1 MFSARYALCRVSTL
15 IPALLLTMLA
25 AGSVSAHHSFRAQYD
40 ATKPIEITGYV
51 TKVEWTNPHVYIF
64 VDIENADGKIENWG
78 FELGPPHALQNN
90 GWKKNTLEI
99 GAEVDISA
107 TLARDGSHNANAR
120 SVRLAGSD
128 VRLGAASSEQLD
140 R

>member
-1 MFSARYALCRVSTL
+1 MHNTRSVLARLSAPLS
-15 IPALLLTMLA
+15 ALLLTLLA
-25 AGSVSAHHSFRAQYD
+25 SSVSAHHSFRAQYD

-64 VDIENADGKIENWG
+64 VDIENAEGKIENWG

-90 GWKKNTLEI
+90 GWKKNTLDI

-107 TLARDGSHNANAR
+107 TRARDGSHNANAR

>member
-1 MFSARYALCRVSTL
+1 VS
-15 IPALLLTMLA
+15 ALLLISFA
-25 AGSVSAHHSFRAQYD
+25 SSAFAHHSFRAQYD

-64 VDIENADGKIENWG
+64 VDIENAEGKIENWG

-99 GAEVDISA
+99 GAEVEVSG
-107 TLARDGSHNANAR
+107 TLARDGTHNANAR
-120 SVRLAGSD
+120 SVKLAGSD
-128 VRLGAASSEQLD
+128 VRLGAASSEQLN

>member
-1 MFSARYALCRVSTL
+1 MHSARSALSRLSAL
-15 IPALLLTMLA
+15 IFASLLTVL

-64 VDIENADGKIENWG
+64 VDIENAEGKIENWG

-99 GAEVDISA
+99 GTEVDVSA
-107 TLARDGSHNANAR
+107 TLARDGSHTANAR

>member
-1 MFSARYALCRVSTL
+1 MRSTRLVLSRLFAPLLALVL
-15 IPALLLTMLA
+15 PLLLVNSAL
-25 AGSVSAHHSFRAQYD
+25 AHHSFRAQYD
-40 ATKPIEITGYV
+40 ATKPIEVTGYV
-51 TKVEWTNPHVYIF
+51 TKVEWTNPHVYIY
-64 VDIENADGKIENWG
+64 VDIENVEGKIENWG

-99 GAEVDISA
+99 GVQVDVSG

-128 VRLGAASSEQLD
+128 VRLGAASSEQLN

>member
-1 MFSARYALCRVSTL
+1 MRNARSVLSRLPAPVS
-15 IPALLLTMLA
+15 ALLLTLLA
-25 AGSVSAHHSFRAQYD
+25 SSVSAHHSFRAQYD
-40 ATKPIEITGYV
+40 ATQPIEITGYV

-64 VDIENADGKIENWG
+64 VDIENAEGKIENWG

-90 GWKKNTLEI
+90 GWKKNTLDI

-107 TLARDGSHNANAR
+107 TRARDGSHNANAR

>member
-1 MFSARYALCRVSTL
+1 MFRARLALSRLNAPLSG
-15 IPALLLTMLA
+15 LLLTLLA
-25 AGSVSAHHSFRAQYD
+25 GGVSAHHSFRAQYD
-40 ATKPIEITGYV
+40 ATQPIEITGYV

-64 VDIENADGKIENWG
+64 VDIENTEGKIENWG

-90 GWKKNTLEI
+90 GWKKNTLAI
-99 GAEVDISA
+99 GDQVDISA
-107 TLARDGSHNANAR
+107 TRARDGSHNANAR

>member
-1 MFSARYALCRVSTL
+1 MQSIRLTRPRLFAPVLVLASLLCV
-15 IPALLLTMLA
+15 ANA
-25 AGSVSAHHSFRAQYD
+25 SAHHSFRAQYD
-40 ATKPIEITGYV
+40 ATQPIEITGYV
-51 TKVEWTNPHVYIF
+51 TKVEWTNPHVYIY
-64 VDIENADGKIENWG
+64 VDIENAEGKIENWG

-90 GWKKNTLEI
+90 GWKKNTLDI

-107 TLARDGSHNANAR
+107 TRARDGSHNANAR

>member
-1 MFSARYALCRVSTL
+1 MCSARFATSRSTVL
-15 IPALLLTMLA
+15 VIALLLSMLTT
-25 AGSVSAHHSFRAQYD
+25 SVSAHHSFRAQYD

-107 TLARDGSHNANAR
+107 TRARDGSQTANAR

>member
-1 MFSARYALCRVSTL
+1 MHRTRLVLSHLLAPLLVL
-15 IPALLLTMLA
+15 VLPLLLVNSA
-25 AGSVSAHHSFRAQYD
+25 SAHHSFRAQYD
-40 ATKPIEITGYV
+40 ATKPIEVTGYV
-51 TKVEWTNPHVYIF
+51 TKVEWTNPHVYIY
-64 VDIENADGKIENWG
+64 VDIENAEGKIENWG

-107 TLARDGSHNANAR
+107 TLARDGTRNANAR
-120 SVRLAGSD
+120 SVKLAGSD
-128 VRLGAASSEQLD
+128 VRLGAASSEQLN

>member
-1 MFSARYALCRVSTL
+1 MFSARYALSRLSAL
-15 IPALLLTMLA
+15 ISALLLTMS

-64 VDIENADGKIENWG
+64 VDIENAEGKIENWG

-99 GAEVDISA
+99 GTEVDVSA
-107 TLARDGSHNANAR
+107 TLARDGSHTANAR